1 MKNWF
6 CNLFSI
12 GYKIDNNF
20 FFQCW
25 DICVHISDD
34 DYNCA
39 VMFKRWRRTQWTPPS
54 CPPAAT
60 PSARP
65 IPAPLPCNCLLPP
78 RGTHHPPLAPT
89 IGFDRQVLFL
99 VIVVGLIAANGL
111 VRLCL
116 MISIIVLFYFPLS
129 MFGFL

>member
-1 MKNWF
+1 
-6 CNLFSI
+6 
-12 GYKIDNNF
+12 
-20 FFQCW
+20 
-25 DICVHISDD
+25 
-34 DYNCA
+34 
-39 VMFKRWRRTQWTPPS
+39 MFKRWRRTQWTPPS

-60 PSARP
+60 PLRP
-65 IPAPLPCNCLLPP
+65 SYSRPSVMQLPAPPPP
-78 RGTHHPPLAPT
+78 RGTHNPPLAPT